1 MKYILEIILILI
13 TITCFASLMEY
24 QRETSNLKAKLNQ
37 TNSILHKYINKD
49 TTLNKDVLTQEFKED
64 YYLTQQQLNQD
75 QIITFITLLFG
86 ILFFIGVG
94 IFVHYVKQSLHTQ
107 EKTYTENHIKQQQ
120 LISKAHNELNNI
132 GFITLLFAI
141 IAIIGA
147 GIFSYVL
154 ANFNQKIKEDYTS
167 EHNKQQ
173 QLIHEA
179 HKELNYIGFSFANN
193 ILLTADAVKNIEH
206 FTYVYQTLTAL
217 SLFKYF
223 GYKLRT
229 EEEINSLILTNLQLL
244 NSEVSQIITTE
255 QAQRDLLWGCLSD
268 LTSLKNPEITIQ
280 VNLLRAKTNDQ

>member
-86 ILFFIGVG
+86 ILFFIGEG

-120 LISKAHNELNNI
+120 LITKAHNELNN
-132 GFITLLFAI
+132 
-141 IAIIGA
+141 
-147 GIFSYVL
+147 
-154 ANFNQKIKEDYTS
+154 
-167 EHNKQQ
+167 
-173 QLIHEA
+173 
-179 HKELNYIGFSFANN
+179 IGFSFANN